1 MSKRA
6 EAAAQL
12 RAAQAAKGKAEDGRA
27 QAVRLVEAVE
37 QTKPA
42 DQKELEYIRTH
53 KRQEQAEEPR
63 ELDVPLV
70 SFEKYGKK
78 LRLAKEDEYERE
90 YMEAE
95 PLRASKRPE
104 KVRKNPR
111 LEEDYDSESDRRAE
125 KKVIIAA
132 VITAL
137 VLIGVISLVGMRAL
151 SGGWGF
157 GGFAAS
163 DEEVEMPSL
172 LGKTLSAAT
181 KEAEALGIELVEEG
195 QEQSK

>member
-63 ELDVPLV
+63 ELD
-70 SFEKYGKK
+70 GKGAQK
-78 LRLAKEDEYERE
+78 
-90 YMEAE
+90 
-95 PLRASKRPE
+95 S
-104 KVRKNPR
+104 
-111 LEEDYDSESDRRAE
+111 
-125 KKVIIAA
+125 
-132 VITAL
+132 TT
-137 VLIGVISLVGMRAL
+137 
-151 SGGWGF
+151 GGG
-157 GGFAAS
+157 
-163 DEEVEMPSL
+163 L
-172 LGKTLSAAT
+172 
-181 KEAEALGIELVEEG
+181 
-195 QEQSK
+195 

>member
-1 MSKRA
+1 
-6 EAAAQL
+6 
-12 RAAQAAKGKAEDGRA
+12 
-27 QAVRLVEAVE
+27 
-37 QTKPA
+37 
-42 DQKELEYIRTH
+42 
-53 KRQEQAEEPR
+53 
-63 ELDVPLV
+63 
-70 SFEKYGKK
+70 
-78 LRLAKEDEYERE
+78 
-90 YMEAE
+90 
-95 PLRASKRPE
+95 LRASKRPE

-181 KEAEALGIELVEEG
+181 ITIQAKSAINPQWKAQKCLLTGKSALKSALD
-195 QEQSK
+195 